1 MRKLQIERHILEFA
15 IPASLLTVSPVSL
28 SDMDD
33 NDVPTLWECFHN
45 SISVHVIKITIT
57 TLNLY
62 VAINATK
69 LPLFYL
75 TETSFKLN

>member
-28 SDMDD
+28 SDKDD

-45 SISVHVIKITIT
+45 SISVPVIKITIT

-69 LPLFYL
+69 LPLFL
-75 TETSFKLN
+75 FNISRIS